1 MVNLFQKSWQGLDVS
16 DGLSEHRCIN
26 AFRQVCNY
34 LSGDQIKCFFL
45 MISHSCKQMYS
56 GVYFWTVELKAGNS
70 WPNRLSD
77 LKIMLCFWLD
87 KYCHTVYMEKYNCAN
102 DNRIGN
108 LVDWDENIE
117 YRLDIPGYELCASIQ
132 FRQIFHILKKVDFS
146 VYGSHIEYY

>member
-1 MVNLFQKSWQGLDVS
+1 
-16 DGLSEHRCIN
+16 
-26 AFRQVCNY
+26 
-34 LSGDQIKCFFL
+34 

-132 FRQIFHILKKVDFS
+132 FRQIFHILKKVGFFS
-146 VYGSHIEYY
+146 LWVTYCVLLITSLKSMLANRLLPNVVPIETQMSKQRTSYREILLKY